1 MIKTDTILVSVDFT
15 HGGEND
21 VMLVGRKSPGET
33 VKIINSFQGQKARNL
48 YNQII
53 EKGGK

>member
-33 VKIINSFQGQKARNL
+33 VKIINAFQGQKARNL

-53 EKGGK
+53 GKGGK